1 MTTEANLIGVPI
13 QWQTAALHV
22 TTRGRVKQIVTGIP
36 GDALWHH
43 WKKNGVELR
52 ATMQGHGITL
62 ARIAKGQWEVRLWV
76 NARNLATAL
85 NLAELGGF
93 SLPEVPKDVNPF

>member
-1 MTTEANLIGVPI
+1 MTTENQLIGVPV

-36 GDALWHH
+36 GDAFWHH
-43 WKKNGVELR
+43 WKKNGNELR
-52 ATMQGHGITL
+52 ATMQRHTITVC
-62 ARIAKGQWEVRLWV
+62 RVAKGQWELRLWV
-76 NARNLATAL
+76 NAHNLATAL

-93 SLPEVPKDVNPF
+93 TLPEVPPNTNPF